1 MMDEVV
7 PFPSF
12 EWKRT
17 ETTHMN
23 CRFARVDH
31 SGRVPL
37 MLLLFKSLQGID
49 EQSAMLVA
57 LMST

>member
-17 ETTHMN
+17 EITHIS
-23 CRFARVDH
+23 CRFVRVDH

-37 MLLLFKSLQGID
+37 IWLSFKYLQGID
-49 EQSAMLVA
+49 EQSAMIVA
-57 LMST
+57 IMFT

>member
-17 ETTHMN
+17 EITHIC
-23 CRFARVDH
+23 CRFIRLDH

-37 MLLLFKSLQGID
+37 MLLLFKYLQGID
-49 EQSAMLVA
+49 EQSALLVA
-57 LMST
+57 IMST